1 MRRRTLFPAS
11 LVLLACLAQPATA
24 QQVPDQLTLAD
35 AIELAR
41 QNNPGYQAVRNDI
54 EVADWNVRAA
64 WGALAPSASLG
75 GNVGWRGAGEQ
86 NFGGITASE
95 LGVTNQPNY
104 YSSGYN
110 ASVNWGLSGQ
120 NWYGPQ
126 SARAGRAIT
135 ASQIDA
141 ARLNL
146 ETQVT
151 RLYLD
156 VLRQREGVTLATQQL
171 ERAQFNF
178 RIAEAQAEV
187 GSGTLLDVRQSAVQV
202 GRSEVAVLQ
211 SQNALAT
218 ARLRLMQQLGVSL
231 NQEPALVSA
240 FELQQPDFEF
250 EALYDE
256 AVQQNPTLDTRRN
269 TVTSNRVGVK
279 IAKSSYLPSLSFSTG
294 LSGFAREASDVGPLI
309 AQAQASVASQQ
320 RSCQSTN
327 ELYSR
332 LANPF
337 PALDCTKIV
346 FTDAQRDA
354 IVSSN
359 NAFPFDFTRSPP
371 SATLSISIPVF
382 QGLSRQQRLE
392 SAGAQLRDAEF
403 QVREQELALE
413 ADLSVNL
420 ALVETA
426 FRSAEIERRNQQYA
440 DEQLRLATERYQLG
454 GLPFL
459 DLVDAETVKAQADRD
474 LLNAVYAYHDA
485 ITNLEAVVGRPLRN
499 R

>member
-1 MRRRTLFPAS
+1 MHRRFSLLAS
-11 LVLLACLAQPATA
+11 LALLLWAPTTA
-24 QQVPDQLTLAD
+24 ASQEVPSQLSLSE
-35 AIELAR
+35 AIEIAR
-41 QNNPGYQAVRNDI
+41 QNNPSFQATRNDI
-54 EVADWNVRAA
+54 DVADWNVKAA

-110 ASVNWGLSGQ
+110 ANLSWGLSGST
-120 NWYGPQ
+120 WYGPQ
-126 SARAGRAIT
+126 SARAGRSIT

-141 ARLNL
+141 ARLGL
-146 ETQVT
+146 ETQVS
-151 RLYLD
+151 RLYMD
-156 VLRQREGVTLATQQL
+156 VLRQREGVVLAQQQL

-178 RIAEAQAEV
+178 RIADAQAEV
-187 GSGTLLDVRQSAVQV
+187 GSATLLDVRQAEVQV
-202 GRSEVAVLQ
+202 GRAEVGVLQ
-211 SQNALAT
+211 SENALAT
-218 ARLRLMQQLGVSL
+218 ARLRLLQQLGVSL
-231 NQEPALVSA
+231 QEEARLTST
-240 FELQQPDFEF
+240 FELEAPDFEF
-250 EALYDE
+250 EALYEE
-256 AVQQNPTLDTRRN
+256 AVQQNPTLATRRN
-269 TVTSNRVGVK
+269 TVSSNRVGVK
-279 IAKSSYLPSLSFSTG
+279 IARSAYLPSLSLSTG
-294 LSGFAREASDVGPLI
+294 FSGFAREASDNAPLI
-309 AQAQASVASQQ
+309 AQAQAAVASQQ

-332 LANPF
+332 LANPL
-337 PALDCTKIV
+337 PLLDCSQIV
-346 FTDAQRDA
+346 FTDAQREA
-354 IVSSN
+354 IISSN

-371 SATLSISIPVF
+371 SVTLSISVPVF
-382 QGLSRQQRLE
+382 QGLSRQQRVE
-392 SAGAQLRDAEF
+392 SANAQLRDAEF

-413 ADLSVNL
+413 ADLTVNL
-420 ALVETA
+420 AQVETA

-454 GLPFL
+454 GIAFQ
-459 DLVDAETVKAQADRD
+459 DLVEAETVKAQADRD